1 MQSLTE
7 KQYRERVRV
16 LVKWAEQG
24 RSMKE
29 SEMTK
34 AEAEMYHLMCN
45 LYATY
50 RVGGISADEGA
61 KRKKEIMNRF
71 WSRKRED
78 DFRTTMAE
86 HYAKQTVRIES
97 AANAYAKDRTL
108 ENADKLY
115 KALYGME
122 PTKKEDT

>member
-1 MQSLTE
+1 MRGLTE
-7 KQYRERVRV
+7 KQYKERVNV
-16 LVKWAEQG
+16 LAKWAKQG
-24 RSMKE
+24 RAMKE
-29 SEMTK
+29 SEMTR
-34 AEAEMYHLMCN
+34 AESEMYYQLCN
-45 LYATY
+45 LYAAY
-50 RVGGISADEGA
+50 RFGGLSAEEGA
-61 KRKKEIMNRF
+61 KRKERILNNF
-71 WSRKRED
+71 WARKRED

-86 HYAKQTVRIES
+86 HYAKQNAKIES